1 MLNRLFVSD
10 MQEEISTIQVDL
22 KNVTTGDIKQKPS
35 ECWTDKNYS
44 ELFNDSHEQPK
55 DSGKLSFSTFST
67 NSIHSRTESNI
78 NEGKFM
84 FDKEMDSMAGKMI
97 NDQMIKSELKV
108 EQDVITNYNH
118 MKMGLFK
125 HDASNSARS
134 NVSDL
139 HSIGNNVKDI
149 DIKPTYHSHTL
160 NKENSISSL
169 DIAHFGYDFHEAAA
183 AIGNSDGSGGG
194 GGGCSGITA
203 TNKQSKPI
211 ETHNDVKK
219 EMDNLDI
226 ESEIA
231 PSYII
236 RKADP
241 EQNRNVVHS
250 PISST
255 DFDYLCNSNDND
267 ATSSTA
273 NSQHKDDAIP
283 CDKEPYDEWLCI
295 QKELNLITD
304 KRTNDLTIDGFIEST
319 FSNDEDDDDNGNACA
334 TVKINVE
341 RELSDLF
348 NESPNHVG
356 HVAKSDINSHLPLSD
371 LFNDSMV
378 NNSIDANDKDS
389 VEERL
394 EDMFADDGDFDKA
407 NDLVESQLEELFH
420 GTSTSPPSATVNSTR
435 SLR

>member
-22 KNVTTGDIKQKPS
+22 KNVTTGDVKQKPS
-35 ECWTDKNYS
+35 DCWTDKNS
-44 ELFNDSHEQPK
+44 SDLFTDSHGKLK
-55 DSGKLSFSTFST
+55 DSDKLSFSTFS
-67 NSIHSRTESNI
+67 SSAMHSRTDAT
-78 NEGKFM
+78 NERKFA
-84 FDKEMDSMAGKMI
+84 FDKEMDSMTANMI

-125 HDASNSARS
+125 HDASNAVHS
-134 NVSDL
+134 NASGL
-139 HSIGNNVKDI
+139 HSIGNNMKDI
-149 DIKPTYHSHTL
+149 DIKPTYHSHTS
-160 NKENSISSL
+160 NKENAMSAL
-169 DIAHFGYDFHEAAA
+169 DMAHFGYDFHEAA
-183 AIGNSDGSGGG
+183 IGSSGSSGGS
-194 GGGCSGITA
+194 GCSGINTS
-203 TNKQSKPI
+203 NKQRKLIDP
-211 ETHNDVKK
+211 HNDVKK
-219 EMDNLDI
+219 ELDNLDI

-236 RKADP
+236 KKVDS
-241 EQNRNVVHS
+241 EQTRNVVHS
-250 PISST
+250 PISSS

-273 NSQHKDDAIP
+273 NSQHKHDAVP

-295 QKELNLITD
+295 QKELNLIAD
-304 KRTNDLTIDGFIEST
+304 KRANDLTIDGFIEST
-319 FSNDEDDDDNGNACA
+319 FSNDEDDDDNGTASG

-341 RELSDLF
+341 RELSNFF
-348 NESPNHVG
+348 NDSSNHGG

-378 NNSIDANDKDS
+378 NHSIDANDKDS

-394 EDMFADDGDFDKA
+394 EDMFADDGDYEKA

-420 GTSTSPPSATVNSTR
+420 GTSTSPPSATVNSNR
-435 SLR
+435 NLR